1 MFPILGRLGDQ
12 PRKIPFSWVAQF
24 GKQYVKNH
32 CGQSLA
38 MLSRRGGLD
47 WTELWA
53 GMKGMNPFTQKE
65 VIPAEAICK
74 AEVLADI
81 EAWNRR
87 KEVGSEHS

>member
-12 PRKIPFSWVAQF
+12 PRKIPFAWVTQF
-24 GKQYVKNH
+24 NTQYVINH

-38 MLSRRGGLD
+38 TLARRGGLN

-53 GMKGMNPFTQKE
+53 GMKGTNPFNKTDPL
-65 VIPAEAICK
+65 PAEATCK

-81 EAWNRR
+81 EAWNHR
-87 KEVGSEHS
+87 KEVGSEHG